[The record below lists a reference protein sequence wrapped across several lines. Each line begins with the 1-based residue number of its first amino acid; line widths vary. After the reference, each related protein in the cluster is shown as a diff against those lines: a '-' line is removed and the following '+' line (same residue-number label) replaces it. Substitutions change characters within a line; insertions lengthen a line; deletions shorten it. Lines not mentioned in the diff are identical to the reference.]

1 MTQPKKTTAIGER
14 ARAVISFVAAI
25 ALFGMAALFYFSG
38 STVFA
43 FVSVLPALFGL
54 LMLYSTIHSLLAA
67 GTPPT
72 TIRLSRE
79 PLPRGTPVDVIIR
92 QTGPVRLQSL
102 RANLICERRVR
113 KPGHKTSE
121 ITIPCQQN
129 FFESLERCE
138 VSQMAPRDFA
148 GTVTVPADGEASCQ
162 GTDFTVLWRIEV
174 WGQVEGRA
182 DFMRPFDVE
191 VV

>member
-1 MTQPKKTTAIGER
+1 MTPPEKTTALGER
-14 ARAVISFVAAI
+14 ARALINFVAAI

-38 STVFA
+38 STGFA
-43 FVSVLPALFGL
+43 VVSVLPALFGL

-72 TIRLSRE
+72 TIRLGRE
-79 PLPRGTPVDVIIR
+79 PLPRGMPVDVIIR

-102 RANLICERRVR
+102 RANLICERRER
-113 KPGHKTSE
+113 KPGRKTSE
-121 ITIPCQQN
+121 ITIPCQLN
-129 FFESLERCE
+129 FFDSLESCE
-138 VSQMAPRDFA
+138 ISQMAPRDFA
-148 GTVTVPADGEASCQ
+148 GTVAVPADGEASCE
-162 GTDFTVLWRIEV
+162 GVVLTILWRIEI

-191 VV
+191 VI